1 MGVIGLDGTPFRLS
15 GSSIEPKRGI
25 LGQKGGSFG
34 HLAAKKRPNTRS
46 KFVVT
51 ISSTQLDQLAAVGT
65 KSDPRAGQGR
75 PGPSE
80 GLFWVKTG
88 PFRCPR
94 SAFEVC

>member
-25 LGQKGGSFG
+25 LGQKGGLFG
-34 HLAAKKRPNTRS
+34 HLAAKKRPNNRS

-80 GLFWVKTG
+80 GLFWTKTG

-94 SAFEVC
+94 SALEVC